1 MRNELFGKVKLN
13 DALKQVLMILYGKG
27 LMKGAMQV
35 LLFLYGKGLM
45 KGAIQVL
52 LFLYGKGLI
61 EV

>member
-13 DALKQVLMILYGKG
+13 DALKP
-27 LMKGAMQV
+27 V